1 MYCKNFIHCP
11 RTSTSFT
18 YGLFLDLTSSLSLFI
33 SVIKS
38 SSDIEATGKDF
49 TFFKKSEIISS
60 PS

>member
-1 MYCKNFIHCP
+1 
-11 RTSTSFT
+11 
-18 YGLFLDLTSSLSLFI
+18 LTSSLSLFI